1 MFTTITTPRTVLIT
15 GASRGIGLAIAERLS
30 NDGHQVIGLARSV
43 PEKAFPGAFIPVD
56 LGDSQ
61 ATARVLKEVADT
73 YQVDSVVNN
82 AGLTTSSTLEETSVE
97 ELDRILAIN
106 VRAPLQCVQACLPG
120 MIRSGRG
127 AIVNI
132 ASRAAL
138 GMPKRSAYSAAKSG
152 LLGFT
157 RTWALELGKH
167 GITVNAIAPGPVQT
181 ELYRNNNPMTPE
193 QRAALEGRIPLRR
206 LGEPEDISGPIAFF
220 LSNDARFITGQV
232 LYACGGLSVGAAP
245 L

>member
-1 MFTTITTPRTVLIT
+1 MKGASRTILIT
-15 GASRGIGLAIAERLS
+15 GASRGIGLAIAQRAS
-30 NDGHQVIGLARSV
+30 QDGHHVIGLARSA
-43 PEKAFPGAFIPVD
+43 PKEAFPGTFRSVD
-56 LGDSQ
+56 LADPQ
-61 ATARVLKEVADT
+61 ATDEALKEIAST
-73 YQVDSVVNN
+73 FEVDSVVNN

-106 VRAPLQCVQACLPG
+106 LRAPLQCVQACLPS

-138 GMPKRSAYSAAKSG
+138 GMPRRTAYSAAKSG
-152 LLGFT
+152 LIGYT
-157 RTWALELGKH
+157 RTWALELGRH

-193 QRAALEGRIPLRR
+193 QQSALEGRIPLRR
-206 LGEPEDISGPIAFF
+206 LGQPEDIAGTIAFF
-220 LSNDARFITGQV
+220 LSDDSRFITGQV
-232 LYACGGLSVGAAP
+232 LYACGGLSIGAAP
-245 L
+245 I

>member
-1 MFTTITTPRTVLIT
+1 MARTTTPRTILIT
-15 GASRGIGLAIAERLS
+15 GASRGIGLAVAQRAS
-30 NDGHQVIGLARSV
+30 QDGHRVIGLARSA
-43 PEKAFPGAFIPVD
+43 PKDPFPGAFFPVD
-56 LGDSQ
+56 LAD
-61 ATARVLKEVADT
+61 ARDTDDALKEIVST
-73 YQVDSVVNN
+73 FEVDSVVNN

-106 VRAPLQCVQACLPG
+106 LRAPLQCVQACLPS

-138 GMPKRSAYSAAKSG
+138 GMPRRTAYSAAKSG
-152 LLGFT
+152 LIGYT
-157 RTWALELGKH
+157 RTWALELGRH

-193 QRAALEGRIPLRR
+193 QQSALEDRIPLRR
-206 LGEPEDISGPIAFF
+206 LGQPEDIAGTIAFF
-220 LSNDARFITGQV
+220 LSGDSRFITGQV
-232 LYACGGLSVGAAP
+232 LYVCGGLSIGAAP
-245 L
+245 I

>member
-1 MFTTITTPRTVLIT
+1 MKGASRTILIT
-15 GASRGIGLAIAERLS
+15 GASRGIGLAIAQRAS
-30 NDGHQVIGLARSV
+30 QDGHHVIGLARSA
-43 PEKAFPGAFIPVD
+43 PKDAFPGTFRAVD
-56 LGDSQ
+56 LADPRATDQ
-61 ATARVLKEVADT
+61 ALKEIAST
-73 YQVDSVVNN
+73 FEVDSVVNN

-106 VRAPLQCVQACLPG
+106 LRAPLQCVQACLPS

-138 GMPKRSAYSAAKSG
+138 GMPRRTAYSAAKSG
-152 LLGFT
+152 LIGYT

-193 QRAALEGRIPLRR
+193 QQSALEDRIPLRR
-206 LGEPEDISGPIAFF
+206 LGQPEDIAGTIAFF
-220 LSNDARFITGQV
+220 LSDDSRFITGQV
-232 LYACGGLSVGAAP
+232 LYACGGLSIGAAP
-245 L
+245 I

>member
-1 MFTTITTPRTVLIT
+1 MVTPSTRRIVLIT
-15 GASRGIGLAIAERLS
+15 GASRGIGLAIAQRLS
-30 NDGHQVIGLARSV
+30 DDGHHVIGLARSAPDGV
-43 PEKAFPGAFIPVD
+43 FPGTFKAVD
-56 LGDSQ
+56 LADAP
-61 ATARVLKEVADT
+61 ATEAVLQELANQ
-73 YQVDSVVNN
+73 YEIDSVVNN
-82 AGLTTSSTLEETSVE
+82 AGLTTSSTLAETSVS

-106 VRAPLQCVQACLPG
+106 VRAPMQCVQACLPS

-138 GMPKRSAYSAAKSG
+138 GMPRRSAYSAAKSG

-157 RTWALELGKH
+157 RTWALELGQH
-167 GITVNAIAPGPVQT
+167 GITVNAIGPGPVET

-193 QRAALEGRIPLRR
+193 QREQLESRIPLRR
-206 LGEPEDISGPIAFF
+206 LGQPEDIAGAITFF
-220 LSNDARFITGQV
+220 LSDDSRFITGQT
-232 LYACGGLSVGAAP
+232 LYACGGLSIGAAP

>member
-1 MFTTITTPRTVLIT
+1 MLDMAHRNVLIT
-15 GASRGIGLAIAERLS
+15 GASRGIGLAIAHRLHQE
-30 NDGHQVIGLARSV
+30 GHHVIGLARSA
-43 PEKAFPGAFIPVD
+43 PDDAFPGTFRRVD
-56 LGDSQ
+56 LGDAQ
-61 ATARVLKEVADT
+61 GTAQVLKEVTDEFEI
-73 YQVDSVVNN
+73 DGVVNN

-132 ASRAAL
+132 ASRAVL
-138 GMPKRSAYSAAKSG
+138 GMPRRTAYSAAKSG
-152 LLGFT
+152 LIGFT

-167 GITVNAIAPGPVQT
+167 GITVNAVAPGPVQT

-193 QRAALEGRIPLRR
+193 QRAALEEKIPLRR
-206 LGEPEDISGPIAFF
+206 LGEPEDIAGTIAFF
-220 LSNDARFITGQV
+220 LSKDSRFITGQV
-232 LYACGGLSVGAAP
+232 LYACGGLSIGAAP
-245 L
+245 I